1 MGYDRNNETEIH
13 KTPIQKFYAGKS
25 ILITGSTGFLGKM
38 LVEKLLRSCSDISTM
53 YLLIRPKKDKCP
65 EIRLDDIF
73 ENPLYDRLKTEVPN
87 FRKKIVPITAN
98 FNVENLELS
107 ESDKNMLMRE
117 VSVVFHLAATIRFDE
132 DIKTSTAIN
141 VIATNVIL
149 DIAKHMPNLK
159 SFIHVSTAYS
169 NCHVKYIE
177 ERFYTYSIDHRE
189 LITLTRTLPESTIKE
204 RISRITSLWPNTYT
218 FTKAIAEAL
227 LKHEGKDLPIGIFRP
242 AIVISSASEPLVG
255 WIDNFNGPI
264 GITASVC
271 HGITRFLQCNN
282 DILANI
288 VPVDLTVNS
297 LIASAWDVSNKS
309 RKSKEVLI
317 YNYIAP
323 ADAPTWGE
331 FINTLYFMNS
341 MYPLKNSIWKPIIFS
356 LQRDILYKICIW
368 LCHLLP
374 ALLVDSIQ
382 ICTGRRPRMW
392 KLYSKVHKAAKV
404 LAHFIVNKW
413 NFTDD
418 NVQAMWN
425 RLNEED
431 RQLFKF
437 NMIGFDWTKY
447 LTNCY
452 KGMRL
457 YLFNEDESS
466 LENSRIKYRRLCW
479 LHRTLETVLLFVIFL
494 IIWSILEKI
503 FA

>member
-38 LVEKLLRSCSDISTM
+38 LVEKLLRSCYDISTM
-53 YLLIRPKKDKCP
+53 YLLIRTKKDKCP
-65 EIRLDDIF
+65 ENRLDDIF
-73 ENPLYDRLKTEVPN
+73 ENPLYDRLKKEVPN

-98 FNVENLELS
+98 FNVEDLGLS
-107 ESDKNMLMRE
+107 ESDKNMLMRQ
-117 VSVVFHLAATIRFDE
+117 VSVVFHLAATVRFHE

-141 VIATNVIL
+141 VIATSVIL

-159 SFIHVSTAYS
+159 SFIHVSTAYA

-255 WIDNFNGPI
+255 WIDNFYGPI
-264 GITASVC
+264 GLTASVSL
-271 HGITRFLQCNN
+271 GITRFLQCNN
-282 DILANI
+282 DIVANI

-297 LIASAWDVSNKS
+297 LIASVWDVYNKC
-309 RKSKEVLI
+309 RISKDVLI
-317 YNYIAP
+317 YNYVAP
-323 ADAPTWGE
+323 ANAPTWGDY
-331 FINTLYFMNS
+331 IKILYFWNTI
-341 MYPLKNSIWKPIIFS
+341 YPLKNSIWKPIIFS
-356 LQRDILYKICIW
+356 LQQDISYKIGIW

-374 ALLVDSIQ
+374 ALLVDSLMF
-382 ICTGRRPRMW
+382 CMGRRPRLL
-392 KLYSKVHKAAKV
+392 KLYSKIYKGSKAITYFA
-404 LAHFIVNKW
+404 LHKW

-418 NVQAMWN
+418 NVQIMWD
-425 RLNEED
+425 RLSEED

-447 LTNCY
+447 FINCY

-457 YLFNEDESS
+457 YLFSEDNSS
-466 LENSRIKYRRLCW
+466 LEKSRINYRRLCW
-479 LHRTLETVLLFVIFL
+479 LHRTLEIVLLFVIFL
-494 IIWSILEKI
+494 IIWSIFEKI